1 MTCVPLLL
9 CFSLLLRSAFPA
21 HPPAPVNLSV
31 ESLNFHHVLWWDPG
45 AGTPPGTE
53 YRVFVSDDGES
64 WDQQSNLTAQTS
76 MRMVL
81 EIPEFEY
88 SLFVQAFYNQTSS
101 PRSRIF
107 KFSPYEETKIGPP
120 QFSLAGYENS
130 IRISI
135 SMPQADRMS
144 DVRDIQKY
152 YNADFKVSYRIGND
166 GEIMEL
172 LTQSK
177 NVTLGKLRRGVEYCV
192 QVILKINMNKHSQ
205 PSAWNCIFTTPV
217 DQQRGLVSSMV
228 TGIPI
233 AVIFIL
239 TSCLIILFYA
249 GVICKLREAVPRALR
264 TALTKGYILTPEPT
278 IPDPIIVSSEKGEP
292 NNPATSPSADRDAD
306 SEDDDDDDDKHYVNR
321 GAGLSSGESSSAD
334 SGSMSMNGEP
344 AAALDPE
351 SSRLFAEVKVKVK
364 VKALPA
370 EFEEQVEAEG
380 ADVCWVKERDQ
391 RVWGQC
397 RDEEGVKEDEVP
409 PDTSSNV
416 NLFSVTLASMAAHD
430 EEEEEETIA
439 DSSIESRLEC
449 LPATDSQTESG
460 DHPTP
465 EVLSTRRDFTE
476 GRCTDT
482 FTEEEEEEEE
492 EEFSLY
498 LRTR

>member
-9 CFSLLLRSAFPA
+9 CLSLLLHSAFPA
-21 HPPAPVNLSV
+21 HPPAPVNLRV
-31 ESLNFHHVLWWDPG
+31 NSLNFHHILRWDPG
-45 AGTPPGTE
+45 SGTPPGTE
-53 YRVFVSDDGES
+53 YGVFLRNDQES
-64 WDQQSNLTAQTS
+64 WDQLSILTAETS
-76 MRMVL
+76 MRVVL
-81 EIPEFEY
+81 PFPDSKY
-88 SLFVQAFYNQTSS
+88 YLFVQAFYNQTSS
-101 PRSRIF
+101 PRSKICT
-107 KFSPYEETKIGPP
+107 FSPYAETKIGPP
-120 QFSLAGYENS
+120 QFSLAGFENS
-130 IRISI
+130 IRINI
-135 SMPQADRMS
+135 SMPQADGMS
-144 DVRDIQKY
+144 GVHDIQDY
-152 YNADFKVSYRIGND
+152 YFADFKISYRRGKD
-166 GEIMEL
+166 GKEL

-177 NVTLGKLRRGVEYCV
+177 NVTLENLKRGEEYCV
-192 QVILKINMNKHSQ
+192 QVMLKINMNEHTQ
-205 PSAWNCIFTTPV
+205 PSAWKCTFTTPV
-217 DQQRGLVSSMV
+217 DLQGGLISGMV

-239 TSCLIILFYA
+239 TSCLIVLFYA

-278 IPDPIIVSSEKGEP
+278 IPDLIIVSSGNGEP

-321 GAGLSSGESSSAD
+321 GAGLSSGESSHAD
-334 SGSMSMNGEP
+334 SGSMSMNSES

-351 SSRLFAEVKVKVK
+351 SSRLFAEVK

-380 ADVCWVKERDQ
+380 ADGCWVKERDQ
-391 RVWGQC
+391 KVWGQC

-430 EEEEEETIA
+430 EEEEETIA

-465 EVLSTRRDFTE
+465 QVLSTCRDFTE

-492 EEFSLY
+492 EFSLY
-498 LRTR
+498 LRNR